1 MFRGGIGEM
10 NVVASFKKLLGPL
23 LFASAM
29 AICLPFVVA
38 FINIKVVGKFY
49 IYAYIEHIT
58 QL

>member
-1 MFRGGIGEM
+1 M

-49 IYAYIEHIT
+49 IYAYIEYIT
-58 QL
+58 KL